1 MNRNEEY
8 ISLLA
13 ELERTPPAL
22 EYTVQR
28 AKARTKKSSRLRRCV
43 AAPLSALFAVFLAFM
58 ALVNLSPPFALAMS
72 RIPVLKDL
80 AAAVGFSPSLTAAME
95 HDYVQPIG
103 LEQTDHGVT
112 MRIEHVIVDQ
122 KHLNIFYSL
131 HSDVYSYVYVYPM
144 QGVTLSEADGTP
156 LGVGSFTVVTT
167 GTPYTPDGNL
177 QMMPIEFSY
186 VDIPGSLRL
195 ACTVADYSDDENPDP
210 PVVASFEFSLDF
222 DPTYTSQGEAV
233 SLEKSFT
240 VDGQNLTVTT
250 VETYPTYLRLNLSY
264 RANAAWLDQIFLYLE
279 NEKGE
284 RFESKGIWAENH
296 YDTGDVEVQCRLES
310 PFFSES
316 ESLTLYVTGVTWLDK
331 KEEPVKIDLVRG
343 IADFLPMG
351 TTVES
356 AIREENGW
364 RLTFSGVKRNATSG
378 YLLFDTDYH
387 DEAGNEYSLGTWE
400 VGDCQDDP
408 ERFTVAF
415 SLENY
420 LEDMVYLLP
429 FTAWRVDLEN
439 PVEIKVK

>member
-8 ISLLA
+8 MSLLA
-13 ELERTPPAL
+13 ELESTPPAL

-43 AAPLSALFAVFLAFM
+43 AAPLSTLFAVFLAFM

-80 AAAVGFSPSLTAAME
+80 AEAVALSPSLTAAVE

-112 MRIEHVIVDQ
+112 MRIEYVIVDQ

-131 HSDVYSYVYVYPM
+131 RSDVYSNVYVM
-144 QGVTLSEADGTP
+144 MEGVTLSEADGSP
-156 LGVGSFTVVTT
+156 LGVGSFMVVTT
-167 GTPYTPDGNL
+167 GAPNTPDGEL

-186 VDIPGSLRL
+186 FDIPGSLRL
-195 ACTVADYSDDENPDP
+195 ACAVAGYSDEKNLDP
-210 PVVASFEFSLDF
+210 PVIAFFEFSLDF
-222 DPTYTSQGEAV
+222 DPTYTSQGGVV
-233 SLEKSFT
+233 SLEKSFML
-240 VDGQNLTVTT
+240 DGQNLTVAT
-250 VETYPTYLRLNLSY
+250 VETYPTYLRLNLNY

-284 RFESKGIWAENH
+284 RFESKGIWRYLPFE
-296 YDTGDVEVQCRLES
+296 TGDVEVQCRLES

-316 ESLTLYVTGVTWLDK
+316 ESLILYVTGATWLDK
-331 KEEPVKIDLVRG
+331 KEEPVKVDLARG
-343 IADFLPMG
+343 VADSLPIG
-351 TTVES
+351 TTLES

-387 DEAGNEYSLGTWE
+387 DEAGNEYSLGAWE
-400 VGDCQDDP
+400 VSDCEDDP

-420 LEDMVYLLP
+420 QEDTVYLLP
-429 FTAWRVDLEN
+429 YTAWRVDLES

>member
-8 ISLLA
+8 MRLLA
-13 ELERTPPAL
+13 ELEGTPPAL

-28 AKARTKKSSRLRRCV
+28 AKARTKKSGRLRRCV

-58 ALVNLSPPFALAMS
+58 ALVNLSPPFALAVS

-80 AAAVGFSPSLTAAME
+80 AAAVALSPSLTAAVE

-112 MRIEHVIVDQ
+112 MRVEYVIVDQ

-131 HSDVYSYVYVYPM
+131 RSDVFSHVFYPLE
-144 QGVTLSEADGTP
+144 GITLSEADGTP
-156 LGVGSFTVVTT
+156 LGIGSYCVTSS
-167 GTPYTPDGNL
+167 GDAYTPDGEL
-177 QMMPIEFSY
+177 QMMSIEFSY
-186 VDIPGSLRL
+186 VDISGSLRL
-195 ACTVADYSDDENPDP
+195 VCAVAGYSDEENLDP
-210 PVVASFEFSLDF
+210 PMVASFEFSLDF
-222 DPTYTSQGEAV
+222 DPTYTGQGGVV
-233 SLEKSFT
+233 SLGQSFT

-250 VETYPTYLRLNLSY
+250 VETYPTYLRLNLDY
-264 RANAAWLDQIFLYLE
+264 RANAVWLDQIFLYLE

-284 RFESKGIWAENH
+284 RFESKGIWRENRFE
-296 YDTGDVEVQCRLES
+296 TGDVEVQCRLES

-331 KEEPVKIDLVRG
+331 KGEPVKIDLSRG
-343 IADFLPMG
+343 TADFLPMG
-351 TTVES
+351 TKLES

-364 RLTFSGVKRNATSG
+364 RLTFSGVKRNATSA
-378 YLLFDTDYH
+378 YLLFDTAYR
-387 DEAGNEYSLGTWE
+387 DEAGNEYSHGNWQSD
-400 VGDCQDDP
+400 DCQDDP

-415 SLENY
+415 SLDNY
-420 LEDMVYLLP
+420 LEDTVYLLP
-429 FTAWRVDLEN
+429 YTAWRVDLES